1 MLKLFFREDS
11 GDIQFFIPSLSISL
25 KVPNFHPKPKPKYR
39 AQTRTIWYMWWFRW
53 EAQQIWRLKLP
64 GRTGKSCSITEL

>member
-25 KVPNFHPKPKPKYR
+25 KVPNFHPKP
-39 AQTRTIWYMWWFRW
+39 
-53 EAQQIWRLKLP
+53 
-64 GRTGKSCSITEL
+64 